1 MAGPGLGPGRRGVTG
16 GDDVAA
22 GSPLDSWP
30 APGDAYTWGR
40 GERDAPDERGP
51 RLPLALSDLFIVVAA
66 GKARLFESFT
76 RQRPVRS
83 GVSLVLLVL

>member
-1 MAGPGLGPGRRGVTG
+1 
-16 GDDVAA
+16 
-22 GSPLDSWP
+22 
-30 APGDAYTWGR
+30 
-40 GERDAPDERGP
+40 
-51 RLPLALSDLFIVVAA
+51 LALSDLFIVVAA